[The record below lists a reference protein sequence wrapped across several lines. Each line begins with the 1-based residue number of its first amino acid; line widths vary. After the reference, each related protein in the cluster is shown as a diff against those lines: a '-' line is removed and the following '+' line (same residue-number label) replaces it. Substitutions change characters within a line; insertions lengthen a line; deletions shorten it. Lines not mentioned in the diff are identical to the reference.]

1 MTEMIREIR
10 STRRPAPLT
19 WVPVQGADGRVRM
32 EMRWQVGS
40 PARTTPQSVAPGK
53 IA

>member
-10 STRRPAPLT
+10 STRRPSVLT
-19 WVPVQGADGRVRM
+19 WVPVTGDDGRVRM
-32 EMRWQVGS
+32 EMRWQLGT
-40 PARTTPQSVAPGK
+40 PAGTARTARTVRK

>member
-10 STRRPAPLT
+10 STTRPAVLA
-19 WVPVQGADGRVRM
+19 WFPVTGADGRVRM
-32 EMRWQVGS
+32 EMRWQLDA
-40 PARTTPQSVAPGK
+40 PAGTDRK

>member
-10 STRRPAPLT
+10 STRRPTVLA
-19 WVPVQGADGRVRM
+19 WVPVTGADGRVRM
-32 EMRWQVGS
+32 EMRWQLGA
-40 PARTTPQSVAPGK
+40 PARTERK

>member
-10 STRRPAPLT
+10 STRRPSVLA
-19 WVPVQGADGRVRM
+19 WVPVTGADGRVRM
-32 EMRWQVGS
+32 EMRWQLG
-40 PARTTPQSVAPGK
+40 TPSGTVRR

>member
-10 STRRPAPLT
+10 SSRRPSVLA
-19 WVPVQGADGRVRM
+19 WVPVTGADGRVRM
-32 EMRWQVGS
+32 EMRWQLD
-40 PARTTPQSVAPGK
+40 TPTGTVRR